1 MPKFKEGDEVLVYS
15 KHAMGEV
22 KARDAFGNEWKGPVA
37 PHGRVRQWEK
47 HMKTSSPR
55 LLAIPTGG

>member
-22 KARDAFGNEWKGPVA
+22 KARDAFGNEWKDLMIKGTISEVVRR
-37 PHGRVRQWEK
+37 GR
-47 HMKTSSPR
+47 SS
-55 LLAIPTGG
+55 TFGGRPEASS